1 MPLSSRVLLSPLLL
15 LIIAG
20 STGAFSPRQGE
31 CLFPAKWEGMW
42 FQSGVRQSILIS
54 KNELSTKG
62 RCLHNE
68 GDKFLLVDQKSCYRC
83 VVIHEKHSN
92 VLQYKETFCHSR
104 NSLASLCS
112 YITGDALLYSM
123 FREEAAPVACPFRG
137 PMTFSYNRGHGTCS
151 NPPSNVDTC
160 TDDSRLLFKY
170 QACPDVPASESAVE
184 ELECLATWKEGS
196 SRYLVGRLHHGHA
209 SSNEDRYRCF
219 VYEKAGQTTVQGNL
233 NRAAMGMGTMDHEVA
248 LPGGPVPEGAAEVYR
263 VAQSGDATCNGLLC
277 NGLFSP
283 MEGSRTMTLRKVSSP
298 GECRFP
304 NWLTGHSSNGLTWHT
319 LDLGRSYTFHPRNA
333 SLHVARLNTTSSSF
347 ESGSMDSQHVLG
359 TEDQDVKILCNSIKQ
374 SNGAQTMITMMLVA
388 HFTVGCRSGFM
399 CMTFY
404 RRDGHVIEL
413 QTGSPVSRPEEACSP
428 PHFLQHST
436 PFLTLVTSSPEPRT
450 CPYLGKFTVTDVN
463 RNQRNTRESRRSQHQ
478 QESLP
483 IRHDGEKVRH
493 AQERNEDRRG
503 RKLDYEVEKRRA
515 NNEYLIHER
524 MGRRARSNRGGNR
537 SRKDYS
543 VEEIPSSKRS
553 LEPVETYRDLRE
565 RALRSMVRRSGDLE
579 QRSAESLR
587 SKTRR
592 SRAVKRFEELAPQN
606 ATNRA
611 EIGTRNE
618 GETTEG
624 EVNSRDKANRSRRYP
639 KIEDFHSYD
648 ADMIGRFWAAD
659 PDDSWTSSTLQ
670 VQGDYFGDYLEADS
684 PPRKRSASGNSADKS
699 MTYKDLLRMK
709 RELEEYER
717 DEDIPERRE
726 KRNEDD
732 SRCSSEVTTLT
743 VGCSTADR
751 MEFQSDCVD
760 DDAITAYS
768 CHGRWFDAEGT
779 QFVIATPLA
788 RRTTWSSSENNRAQ
802 PYRNSRRLCFMY
814 KESGGV
820 VSLTASPIACQRGI
834 PPPAPMLAFNA
845 TSTGQCMEANGG
857 PIGRSTYLTI
867 VLLTTV
873 AAIFR

>member
-20 STGAFSPRQGE
+20 STGAFSSRQGE
-31 CLFPAKWEGMW
+31 CSFPARWEGSW
-42 FQSGVRQSILIS
+42 FQSGVRQSIQIF

-62 RCLHNE
+62 KCLHNE

-92 VLQYKETFCHSR
+92 VLQYKETYCHSR

-123 FREEAAPVACPFRG
+123 FREEAPSVPCPFRG
-137 PMTFSYNRGHGTCS
+137 PMTFEYNRGHGTCS

-170 QACPDVPASESAVE
+170 QACPDVSASESAVE

-219 VYEKAGQTTVQGNL
+219 VYEKAGQTVQGNL
-233 NRAAMGMGTMDHEVA
+233 NNRAALGMGAMDHEVV
-248 LPGGPVPEGAAEVYR
+248 LPGGPVPEGTAEVYR
-263 VAQSGDATCNGLLC
+263 VAQSGDATC

-283 MEGSRTMTLRKVSSP
+283 MEGSRTMTLRKISSP

-304 NWLTGHSSNGLTWHT
+304 NWLTGHSSGGLTWHT

-333 SLHVARLNTTSSSF
+333 SLHVARSNMSTPSF
-347 ESGSMDSQHVLG
+347 ENGLDLYVPGS
-359 TEDQDVKILCNSIKQ
+359 EDQDVKILCNSIKQ
-374 SNGAQTMITMMLVA
+374 ANVAQTMTMTMLVA
-388 HFTVGCRSGFM
+388 HFTIGCRSGFR

-413 QTGSPVSRPEEACSP
+413 QTGNVVPRPEEACSP
-428 PHFLQHST
+428 PHFVQTST

-478 QESLP
+478 QESL
-483 IRHDGEKVRH
+483 IIHRDGEKVRH

-524 MGRRARSNRGGNR
+524 MGRRARSNHGGNR

-543 VEEIPSSKRS
+543 LEEFSASRRSSE
-553 LEPVETYRDLRE
+553 LEETFRDLRK
-565 RALRSMVRRSGDLE
+565 RA
-579 QRSAESLR
+579 LR

-592 SRAVKRFEELAPQN
+592 TDDPTEHRAENLRSRTRRSRAVERPEKRSQDTRYARDLG
-606 ATNRA
+606 T
-611 EIGTRNE
+611 IGSKD
-618 GETTEG
+618 
-624 EVNSRDKANRSRRYP
+624 EVNSRNKTNRTRRHP
-639 KIEDFHSYD
+639 KIEDFHSDDVD
-648 ADMIGRFWAAD
+648 AIEWPWAAD
-659 PDDSWTSSTLQ
+659 PDDTWTSSTQQ
-670 VQGDYFGDYLEADS
+670 VQDDYFGDYLEAEN
-684 PPRKRSASGNSADKS
+684 PPQKRFAPAISAGRG
-699 MTYKDLLRMK
+699 MTYKDLLRIK
-709 RELEEYER
+709 RELEERET
-717 DEDIPERRE
+717 DEDTPERRE
-726 KRNEDD
+726 KRNEND
-732 SRCSSEVTTLT
+732 SRCNSEVTTLT

-779 QFVIATPLA
+779 QFVIATPLGSA
-788 RRTTWSSSENNRAQ
+788 RRTAWSSSENNRAQ

-857 PIGRSTYLTI
+857 QIGRSMYLTI
-867 VLLTTV
+867 VLLTAV

>member
-20 STGAFSPRQGE
+20 STGAFSSRQGE
-31 CLFPAKWEGMW
+31 CSFPARWEGKW
-42 FQSGVRQSILIS
+42 FQSGVRQSIEIF

-62 RCLHNE
+62 KCLHNE
-68 GDKFLLVDQKSCYRC
+68 GDKFLLVDLKSCYRC
-83 VVIHEKHSN
+83 VVIHEKHPN
-92 VLQYKETFCHSR
+92 VLQYKETFCHGR

-123 FREEAAPVACPFRG
+123 FREEALPVACPFRG

-219 VYEKAGQTTVQGNL
+219 VYEKAGQTVQGNL
-233 NRAAMGMGTMDHEVA
+233 NRAAMGMGAMDHEVA
-248 LPGGPVPEGAAEVYR
+248 LPGGPVPEGSAEVYQ
-263 VAQSGDATCNGLLC
+263 VAQSGDATC

-304 NWLTGHSSNGLTWHT
+304 NWLTGHSSGGLTWHT
-319 LDLGRSYTFHPRNA
+319 LDLGKSYTFHPRNA
-333 SLHVARLNTTSSSF
+333 SLHVARPNATSSGF
-347 ESGSMDSQHVLG
+347 ESGSMDLQYVPG
-359 TEDQDVKILCNSIKQ
+359 PDDQDVKILCNSIKQ
-374 SNGAQTMITMMLVA
+374 SNGAQTMTMMMLVA

-413 QTGSPVSRPEEACSP
+413 QTGSAVSRPEEACSP

-436 PFLTLVTSSPEPRT
+436 LFLTLVTSSPEPRT

-478 QESLP
+478 QESLS

-503 RKLDYEVEKRRA
+503 RKLDYEVEKRRV
-515 NNEYLIHER
+515 NNEYLVHER
-524 MGRRARSNRGGNR
+524 MGRRARSNRGNR
-537 SRKDYS
+537 GHKDYS
-543 VEEIPSSKRS
+543 LEEAAATLSRRSSE
-553 LEPVETYRDLRE
+553 LGDTFRE
-565 RALRSMVRRSGDLE
+565 RALRSKVRRSGDHSE
-579 QRSAESLR
+579 QRSAENSR
-587 SKTRR
+587 SKPRR
-592 SRAVKRFEELAPQN
+592 SRAADRFAERTSRETEYTKIDSEDGEVKDEINSR
-606 ATNRA
+606 NRA
-611 EIGTRNE
+611 H
-618 GETTEG
+618 
-624 EVNSRDKANRSRRYP
+624 RSRRDP
-639 KIEDFHSYD
+639 IEDFRSND
-648 ADMIGRFWAAD
+648 ADTIRRFWIAEDA
-659 PDDSWTSSTLQ
+659 WSSSSLQ
-670 VQGDYFGDYLEADS
+670 VQDDYFGDYLEAES
-684 PPRKRSASGNSADKS
+684 PPRKRSASDTPADKGY

-709 RELEEYER
+709 RELEERER
-717 DEDIPERRE
+717 DDIVPERRE

-732 SRCSSEVTTLT
+732 SRCNSEVTTLT

-760 DDAITAYS
+760 DAITAYS
-768 CHGRWFDAEGT
+768 CHAKWFDAEGT

-788 RRTTWSSSENNRAQ
+788 RRTAWSNSESNNRAQ

-834 PPPAPMLAFNA
+834 PPPTPMLAFNA
-845 TSTGQCMEANGG
+845 TSTGQCMETNGG
-857 PIGRSTYLTI
+857 KIGRSTYLTI
-867 VLLTTV
+867 VLLTVT

>member
-20 STGAFSPRQGE
+20 STGASRPGE
-31 CLFPAKWEGMW
+31 CSFPARWEGKW
-42 FQSGVRQSILIS
+42 FQSGVRQSIEIF

-62 RCLHNE
+62 KCLHNE
-68 GDKFLLVDQKSCYRC
+68 GDKFLLVDLKSCYRC

-92 VLQYKETFCHSR
+92 VLQYKETYCHSK
-104 NSLASLCS
+104 NSLASLCAL
-112 YITGDALLYSM
+112 ITGDALLYSM
-123 FREEAAPVACPFRG
+123 FREEAPPVACPFRG

-219 VYEKAGQTTVQGNL
+219 VYEKAGQTVQGNL
-233 NRAAMGMGTMDHEVA
+233 NRAAMGMGAMDHEVA
-248 LPGGPVPEGAAEVYR
+248 LPGGPVPEGSAEVYR
-263 VAQSGDATCNGLLC
+263 VAQSGDATCNGL
-277 NGLFSP
+277 FSP
-283 MEGSRTMTLRKVSSP
+283 MEGSRTMTLKKVSSP

-304 NWLTGHSSNGLTWHT
+304 NWLTGHSSGGLTWHT

-333 SLHVARLNTTSSSF
+333 SLHVARQNATSSGF
-347 ESGSMDSQHVLG
+347 ESGSLDLQYVPG
-359 TEDQDVKILCNSIKQ
+359 PDDQDVKILCNSIKQ
-374 SNGAQTMITMMLVA
+374 SNGAQTMTMTMLVA

-413 QTGSPVSRPEEACSP
+413 QTGSEVSRPEEACSP
-428 PHFLQHST
+428 PHFLQHSM

-463 RNQRNTRESRRSQHQ
+463 RNLRNTRESRRSQHQ

-515 NNEYLIHER
+515 NNEYLVHER
-524 MGRRARSNRGGNR
+524 MGRRARSNRGNR
-537 SRKDYS
+537 GHKDYS
-543 VEEIPSSKRS
+543 LEEVAATLSRRSSE
-553 LEPVETYRDLRE
+553 LEDTFRE
-565 RALRSMVRRSGDLE
+565 RVSHS
-579 QRSAESLR
+579 R

-592 SRAVKRFEELAPQN
+592 SRAAQQTSHETEDAKVGGSEGVEVKDE
-606 ATNRA
+606 TDSKNRM
-611 EIGTRNE
+611 
-618 GETTEG
+618 
-624 EVNSRDKANRSRRYP
+624 SRSRRDP
-639 KIEDFHSYD
+639 IEDFRPND
-648 ADMIGRFWAAD
+648 ADILGRFWIAEDA
-659 PDDSWTSSTLQ
+659 WSSSSLQ
-670 VQGDYFGDYLEADS
+670 VQDDYFGDYLEAES
-684 PPRKRSASGNSADKS
+684 PPRKRSASDKGY
-699 MTYKDLLRMK
+699 MTYKDILRMK
-709 RELEEYER
+709 RELEERER
-717 DEDIPERRE
+717 DDNVPERRE
-726 KRNEDD
+726 KRNEDE

-751 MEFQSDCVD
+751 MEFQSDCV

-788 RRTTWSSSENNRAQ
+788 RRTAWSNSESNNRAQ

-834 PPPAPMLAFNA
+834 PPPTPMLAFNA
-845 TSTGQCMEANGG
+845 TSTGQCMETNGG
-857 PIGRSTYLTI
+857 RIGRSTYLTI
-867 VLLTTV
+867 VLLTVTAV
-873 AAIFR
+873 IFR

>member
-20 STGAFSPRQGE
+20 STGAFSSRQGE
-31 CLFPAKWEGMW
+31 CLFPAKWEGTW

-62 RCLHNE
+62 KCLHNE

-123 FREEAAPVACPFRG
+123 FREEALPVACPFRG

-248 LPGGPVPEGAAEVYR
+248 MPGEPVPEGSAEVYR
-263 VAQSGDATCNGLLC
+263 VAQSGDATC

-304 NWLTGHSSNGLTWHT
+304 NWLTGHSSGGLTWHT

-333 SLHVARLNTTSSSF
+333 SLHVARLNTTLPSF
-347 ESGSMDSQHVLG
+347 ESGSTDSQHVLG

-374 SNGAQTMITMMLVA
+374 SNGAQMITMMLVA

-413 QTGSPVSRPEEACSP
+413 QTGIPVSRPEEACSP

-463 RNQRNTRESRRSQHQ
+463 RNPRNTRESRRGQHQ
-478 QESLP
+478 QESLS

-515 NNEYLIHER
+515 NNEYLVHER
-524 MGRRARSNRGGNR
+524 MGRRARSNRGGGRN
-537 SRKDYS
+537 RKDYS
-543 VEEIPSSKRS
+543 LEEVPSPRRS
-553 LEPVETYRDLRE
+553 TELVETLRDLRE

-579 QRSAESLR
+579 QRAAESLR
-587 SKTRR
+587 SKARR
-592 SRAVKRFEELAPQN
+592 SRAVKHLEEQLGPQD
-606 ATNRA
+606 ATNR
-611 EIGTRNE
+611 ERIGGNE
-618 GETTEG
+618 GKTIEG

-639 KIEDFHSYD
+639 KIEDFHPYD
-648 ADMIGRFWAAD
+648 IDMAGWFWAAD

-670 VQGDYFGDYLEADS
+670 VQGDYFGDYPEADGS
-684 PPRKRSASGNSADKS
+684 PRKRSTSGSPADKS

-709 RELEEYER
+709 RELEEHER

-726 KRNEDD
+726 KRNENV

-788 RRTTWSSSENNRAQ
+788 RRTAWSSSENNRAQ

-857 PIGRSTYLTI
+857 QIGRSTYLTI
-867 VLLTTV
+867 VLLTAV